1 MIKNLP
7 MEWLAIGSA
16 GVLILA
22 ANIFMFLG

>member
-1 MIKNLP
+1 MFKEHK

-16 GVLILA
+16 GALIVA